1 MENMEI
7 DLQEFGNNQINSEY
21 VYNKLVDLER
31 RSRRCNIRIDGVTE
45 REDETLEQYEDKIQN
60 SLASKTLT

>member
-31 RSRRCNIRIDGVTE
+31 RSRICNIRIDGVTE

>member
-1 MENMEI
+1 MEI
-7 DLQEFGNNQINSEY
+7 DLQEFVNNQVNSEY

-31 RSRRCNIRIDGVTE
+31 RSRRCNLRIDGVTE
-45 REDETLEQYEDKIQN
+45 REDETLKQYEDKIQN